1 MIYNAFKEIF
11 KEDCILSKVEIKD
24 RIKEAIEIREIT
36 QSELAEKA
44 KIDKSQLSSY
54 ISGKYK
60 PRQNNIDALSLAL
73 NVNEAWLMGFDV
85 PMERDYEDQ
94 KVITHD
100 AIWDEV
106 EELLQQAGY
115 HIIASDGSD
124 IVTITNSK
132 QEIICSV
139 HVYELVGIYQT
150 LMENNNLSAQAL
162 ITKAASGWEKIDSY
176 FYGKEASDEVYQ
188 KLAKNILRFQGK
200 QKDLNEIYLQLSN
213 DNQERVLT
221 YSKSLLSTQQL
232 DDELATATQYQQ
244 PATLAAHHEG
254 NEYTEDELKEID
266 QFKKMV
272 ESKRK

>member
-1 MIYNAFKEIF
+1 MSTT
-11 KEDCILSKVEIKD
+11 SKRIQEAMELRGLKQTDLVEKTGISKG
-24 RIKEAIEIREIT
+24 A
-36 QSELAEKA
+36 
-44 KIDKSQLSSY
+44 LSSY
-54 ISGKYK
+54 ISGRYVPK
-60 PRQNNIDALSLAL
+60 QNNTFLIAKAL
-73 NVNEAWLMGFDV
+73 NVNEAWLMGADV
-85 PMERDYEDQ
+85 PMERDSYEDQ
-94 KVITHD
+94 NMITYY
-100 AIWDEV
+100 ALESEA
-106 EELLQQAGY
+106 EELLKQAGFQV
-115 HIIASDGSD
+115 IDSDGSD

-200 QKDLNEIYLQLSN
+200 QKNLNEIYLQLSN

-244 PATLAAHHEG
+244 PTTLAAHHEG
-254 NEYTEDELKEID
+254 TEYTDDELKEID

-272 ESKRK
+272 ENKRK